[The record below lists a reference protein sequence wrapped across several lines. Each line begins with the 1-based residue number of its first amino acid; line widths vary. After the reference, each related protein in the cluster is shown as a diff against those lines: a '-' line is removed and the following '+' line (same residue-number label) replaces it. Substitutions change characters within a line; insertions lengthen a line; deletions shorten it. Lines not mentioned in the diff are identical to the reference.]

1 MRKEDLKIARD
12 KYEYLL
18 AKNDELRKL
27 KRKWQDFFNN
37 KNILEYIILKE
48 YNNKCFQDRI
58 IELESSS
65 EIKKYLYLME
75 ESDKF
80 RPKFDD
86 ELIDES
92 FTHVVG
98 DINKLSNIFVYIA
111 SYDKVKLEGV
121 PAKVSDYDL
130 PNIEI
135 LNYRNLG
142 ELDPRIINRVYKKV
156 GEDTAHYYIC
166 RTLDSIPKVEYELE
180 ESSDPNCE
188 YKIYRD
194 LETKLYILV
203 HKKNIQEFER
213 ENKVI
218 TFKRTNNDY
227 LTLFYNLRS
236 KYLREHLLN
245 DNCNLFKKNTNQT
258 KKRNLKYKNN

>member
-37 KNILEYIILKE
+37 KNILEYIIVKE

-111 SYDKVKLEGV
+111 RYDKVKLEGG
-121 PAKVSDYDL
+121 PAKVSHYDL

-135 LNYRNLG
+135 INYRKRGN
-142 ELDPRIINRVYKKV
+142 
-156 GEDTAHYYIC
+156 T
-166 RTLDSIPKVEYELE
+166 TLDTRLE
-180 ESSDPNCE
+180 E
-188 YKIYRD
+188 
-194 LETKLYILV
+194 
-203 HKKNIQEFER
+203 
-213 ENKVI
+213 
-218 TFKRTNNDY
+218 
-227 LTLFYNLRS
+227 
-236 KYLREHLLN
+236 
-245 DNCNLFKKNTNQT
+245 
-258 KKRNLKYKNN
+258 KRNA